1 MDRAYWKQE
10 MYYWSLVGENQPWVK
25 MKRAQVHNGVQLSV
39 QAVLTKASYAIEFK
53 WFLIKYV

>member
-1 MDRAYWKQE
+1 